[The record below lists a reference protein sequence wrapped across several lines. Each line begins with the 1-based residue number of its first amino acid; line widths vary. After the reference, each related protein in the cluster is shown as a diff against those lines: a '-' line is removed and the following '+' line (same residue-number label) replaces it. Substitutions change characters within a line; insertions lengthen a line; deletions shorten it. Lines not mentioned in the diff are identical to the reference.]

1 MVEPT
6 AALRGE
12 VIEKSI
18 NVEWLIHAIISQ
30 HYFGNVRIDFVSEI
44 LYDEYCSFGLKRRV
58 LLKICPDLQ
67 GQVEQ
72 QLNRLNAI
80 RNLFAH
86 VAQRVLDSPDRNA
99 AGRVPSPRDFAKS
112 IDFEAL
118 HKEFSEI
125 ESSLTTLLFAK
136 FQQIGGTAAERAT

>member
-1 MVEPT
+1 MADPT

-30 HYFGNVRIDFVSEI
+30 HYFGNVRIDFISEI
-44 LYDEYCSFGLKRRV
+44 LYDEYCSFALKRRI
-58 LLKICPDLQ
+58 LLKVCPGLQ

-86 VAQRVLDSPDRNA
+86 IGQRIVDSPDANA
-99 AGRVPSPRDFAKS
+99 AGRVPSPRDFTKS
-112 IDFEAL
+112 IDFDAL
-118 HKEFSEI
+118 RKEFVVL
-125 ESSLTTLLFAK
+125 ESSLTTSLFATFK
-136 FQQIGGTAAERAT
+136 KKGGTFVE